1 MHIKVYKNTKESE
14 NKGIEDWPS
23 NAKYV
28 FSVECYSVRSAL
40 NLIKTSNEGDL
51 KKLDVSDG
59 DFLAAEDGVPYIVS
73 DNCSVVKRFNGKKLE
88 VTSYGQ

>member
-1 MHIKVYKNTKESE
+1 MHIKVYKNTKDSE
-14 NKGIEDWPS
+14 NKEIQDWPS

-28 FSVECYSVRSAL
+28 FSVECYSVRSAF

-51 KKLDVSDG
+51 EKIDVSDG
-59 DFLAAEDGVPYIVS
+59 DFLVAEDGVPYFVS